1 MQYSE
6 DFLAQWEN
14 IIAEVNKTDVPLE
27 CIKKIIIRLPNKK
40 QKTIN
45 LSTLRK
51 QGLKW
56 EEIESVVART
66 LAEYGDNVRD
76 VDFVVDISA
85 VVEIVQPETD
95 KLLEKLR

>member
-1 MQYSE
+1 MQYSQ

-45 LSTLRK
+45 LSTLTK

>member
-1 MQYSE
+1 MLFRS
-6 DFLAQWEN
+6 
-14 IIAEVNKTDVPLE
+14 
-27 CIKKIIIRLPNKK
+27 
-40 QKTIN
+40 
-45 LSTLRK
+45 
-51 QGLKW
+51 
-56 EEIESVVART
+56 EIESVVART

>member
-6 DFLAQWEN
+6 DFLAQWED
-14 IIAEVNKTDVPLE
+14 IIAGVNKTDVPLE

-40 QKTIN
+40 QKTVN

-51 QGLKW
+51 QGLEW
-56 EEIESVVART
+56 EEIETVVSRT
-66 LAEYGDNVRD
+66 LEDYGDDVRD

-85 VVEIVQPETD
+85 VVEMIQPETD

>member
-6 DFLAQWEN
+6 DFLAQWED
-14 IIAEVNKTDVPLE
+14 IIASVNKTDVPLE

-51 QGLKW
+51 QGLEW
-56 EEIESVVART
+56 TEIEVVVSRT
-66 LAEYGDNVRD
+66 LEDYGDDVRD

-85 VVEIVQPETD
+85 VVEMIQPETD